1 MEEGCVIAYPLG
13 IGMMIAVA
21 VSWEAQHSVLW
32 STIDGCLG
40 WLYLI
45 YHFWLSGLLFGQA

>member
-1 MEEGCVIAYPLG
+1 VEEGCVIAYPLG